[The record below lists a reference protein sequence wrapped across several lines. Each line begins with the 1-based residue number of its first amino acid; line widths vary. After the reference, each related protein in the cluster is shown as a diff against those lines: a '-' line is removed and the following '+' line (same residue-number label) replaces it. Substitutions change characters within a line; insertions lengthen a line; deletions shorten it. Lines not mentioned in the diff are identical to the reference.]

1 MGLLCNSNTF
11 YQHAFKVSQG
21 IVLIDRM
28 KKHKQTLPKHDVIV
42 IIKQKLEFE
51 MIIKG
56 GAVVSR
62 PQMQPMVVQRGSILA
77 RSGVFLSFG
86 GQ

>member
-1 MGLLCNSNTF
+1 
-11 YQHAFKVSQG
+11 
-21 IVLIDRM
+21 
-28 KKHKQTLPKHDVIV
+28 
-42 IIKQKLEFE
+42 